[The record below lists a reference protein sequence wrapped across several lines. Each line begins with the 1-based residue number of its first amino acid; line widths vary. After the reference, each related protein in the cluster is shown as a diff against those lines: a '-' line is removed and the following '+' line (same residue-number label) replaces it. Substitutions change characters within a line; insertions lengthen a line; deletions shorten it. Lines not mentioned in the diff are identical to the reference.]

1 MKTYM
6 QKKQEQNLEW
16 FLVDATDKVLG
27 RVATKIADLL
37 RGKDR
42 PDFTPHL
49 DGGRGV
55 IVINVDKIKVTGNK
69 AADKR
74 YYWHTGYP
82 GGVKFKTYEE
92 LMESHPEKPLYS
104 AVKGMLPKNKL
115 RDQMMTR
122 LRIFTG
128 EAHPHAAQQP
138 KTIEI

>member
-1 MKTYM
+1 
-6 QKKQEQNLEW
+6 
-16 FLVDATDKVLG
+16 
-27 RVATKIADLL
+27 
-37 RGKDR
+37 
-42 PDFTPHL
+42 
-49 DGGRGV
+49 
-55 IVINVDKIKVTGNK
+55 
-69 AADKR
+69 
-74 YYWHTGYP
+74 
-82 GGVKFKTYEE
+82 VKFKTYEE